1 LLKRFRPSA
10 VFSMGGYVAAP
21 VMAAALISGIPLVV
35 MEPNALPGL
44 ANRRVAGRVYRAL
57 VGFEATQAWFPRGK
71 CEVTGVPVRPEFFDI
86 APKRDG
92 VFTVLIT
99 GGSRGARTLNRA
111 SLESWSLFRE
121 SKRPFRIVH
130 QTGGAEYES
139 LTKAFSM
146 AGVEG
151 EVVPFIRNMPEAF
164 ANADVVVGRAGAGSV
179 NEIAAAGMVSVLVPL
194 PFAADDHQRRNAE
207 VLVNAG
213 AARMVP
219 DGEMNGA
226 RLFQE
231 VESLR
236 NNPEQ
241 LEMMRARVR
250 QFARPGAAERAAEV
264 LEEAAA
270 TKKKL

>member
-1 LLKRFRPSA
+1 
-10 VFSMGGYVAAP
+10 
-21 VMAAALISGIPLVV
+21 
-35 MEPNALPGL
+35 
-44 ANRRVAGRVYRAL
+44 
-57 VGFEATQAWFPRGK
+57 
-71 CEVTGVPVRPEFFDI
+71 
-86 APKRDG
+86 
-92 VFTVLIT
+92 
-99 GGSRGARTLNRA
+99 
-111 SLESWSLFRE
+111 
-121 SKRPFRIVH
+121 
-130 QTGGAEYES
+130 
-139 LTKAFSM
+139 
-146 AGVEG
+146 
-151 EVVPFIRNMPEAF
+151 
-164 ANADVVVGRAGAGSV
+164 VVGRAGAGSV

-236 NNPEQ
+236 NNPKG